1 MADTKQLISLSRV
14 NATGGLDYYYPKTV
28 AQQVFVD
35 ESAGKTVADHVAD
48 TNIHLSSAER
58 TALNNVNRANGY
70 VQLGTDG
77 FVPTSLLN
85 PAVMAVHTEF
95 ATTTELLAASVND
108 IAEGQIVMVTDAT
121 GDQTVKSG
129 WAIYRRK
136 TGTEALNT
144 LDSWQKIAEAE
155 SIDVVLKW
163 ENVIGRPTSTVT
175 DIDDAV
181 AKKHEHANKAVLD
194 ELTNSGTDEA
204 PVLSFKGN
212 ALAYTADVAK
222 FFVTDEPTVP
232 AGART
237 NDFVFVKTG
246 TLA

>member
-48 TNIHLSSAER
+48 TDIHLSAAER
-58 TALNNVNRANGY
+58 TALNKVNRADGF
-70 VQLGTDG
+70 VQLGADG
-77 FVPTSLLN
+77 FVPTNLLN
-85 PAVMAVHTEF
+85 PAVMAIHTEF
-95 ATTTELLAASVND
+95 ATTTELLAAPVDS
-108 IAEGQIVMVTDAT
+108 IAEGQLVMVTDAT

-136 TGTEALNT
+136 AGTQVLNT

-163 ENVIGRPTSTVT
+163 DNVIGRPTSTVT

-222 FFVTDEPTVP
+222 FFVTETAEVP

-246 TLA
+246 TL

>member
-35 ESAGKTVADHVAD
+35 ESSGKTVADHVAD
-48 TNIHLSSAER
+48 TDIHLSAAER
-58 TALNNVNRANGY
+58 TALNKVNRADGF
-70 VQLGTDG
+70 VQLGADG

-85 PAVMAVHTEF
+85 PAVMAIHTEF
-95 ATTTELLAASVND
+95 ATTTELLAAPVDS

-136 TGTEALNT
+136 AGTQVLNT

-155 SIDVVLKW
+155 SIDVVLRW
-163 ENVIGRPTSTVT
+163 DNVVGRPTSTVT

-222 FFVTDEPTVP
+222 FFVTETAEVP

-246 TLA
+246 TL

>member
-48 TNIHLSSAER
+48 TDIHLSAAER
-58 TALNNVNRANGY
+58 TALNKVNKADGF
-70 VQLGTDG
+70 VQLGADG

-85 PAVMAVHTEF
+85 PAIMAIHTEF

-121 GDQTVKSG
+121 GDQTVTSG

-136 TGTEALNT
+136 TGTDALNT

-163 ENVIGRPTSTVT
+163 ENVVGRPTSTVT

-222 FFVTDEPTVP
+222 FFVTDEAKVP

-246 TLA
+246 TL